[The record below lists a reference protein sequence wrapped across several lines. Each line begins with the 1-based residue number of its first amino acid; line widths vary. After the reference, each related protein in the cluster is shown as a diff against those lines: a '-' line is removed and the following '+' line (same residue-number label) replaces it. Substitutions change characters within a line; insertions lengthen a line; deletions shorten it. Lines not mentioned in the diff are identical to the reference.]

1 MNNIMGRRKF
11 LIEMRKL
18 LVFLVVTSI
27 FMYMMWINFRVL
39 NKYSNKKILSA
50 FMISG
55 LGLISVG
62 TFLDVLADFMN
73 IRLNNIIST
82 CFTAGA
88 IVFGLYIVLWTKYL
102 VNVISSLY
110 RKAHNDTLTGVYNR
124 SGFEKVFEEKIS
136 QKPIFYIMVF
146 DLDETKMINDTF
158 GHVIGDEYIISAAN
172 IIQDEIGK
180 NGFVGRTGGD
190 EFVAC
195 LESTNEIEIERV
207 KFKIKRRV
215 ANIFNMCS
223 TEISIGHSIYGR
235 DAVNMNELFK
245 IADKRMYEDKKS
257 RKKIDEV
264 NKL

>member
-1 MNNIMGRRKF
+1 MV
-11 LIEMRKL
+11 EMRKL

-27 FMYMMWINFRVL
+27 FIYMIWINFKFL
-39 NKYSNKKILSA
+39 NKYANKKVLTA

-55 LGLISVG
+55 LGLLSVG
-62 TFLDVLADFMN
+62 TFLDVLVEFMN
-73 IRLNNIIST
+73 IKLNVIIST

-88 IVFGLYIVLWTKYL
+88 IVFSTYIVLWTRYL
-102 VNVISSLY
+102 VEVISALY
-110 RKAHNDTLTGVYNR
+110 KKAHNDTLTGVYNR
-124 SGFEKVFEEKIS
+124 SGFEKVFEQRNSK
-136 QKPIFYIMVF
+136 KTKFYIMVF
-146 DLDETKMINDTF
+146 DLDKTKMINDTF

-195 LESTNEIEIERV
+195 LESANEIEIERV

-215 ANIFNMCS
+215 SNIFNMCS

-235 DAVNMNELFK
+235 DAVNMDELFK
-245 IADKRMYEDKKS
+245 IADKRMYEDKNS
-257 RKKIDEV
+257 RKKIAEV
-264 NKL
+264 NKVEIKL